1 MTFKVKDHYFKKA
14 KKESFLARSVYKL
27 EEIDQKYSV
36 LRAGDKVVDLGYHPG
51 SWIQY
56 TSQKV
61 GADGNVIGID
71 IRPLNKKLAHLKNVQ
86 LLEMDA
92 FSVTKPEDLGGDGF
106 FDVVLSDMAPNTTG
120 IRSVD
125 QDRSLALVEKV
136 FEILPVFLKENGN
149 LVIKVF
155 DSQGAQDYLKSQ
167 KHLFEKLN
175 FLKPKSTRSVS
186 KEFFVIGKKYLKA

>member
-1 MTFKVKDHYFKKA
+1 MKDHYFKKA
-14 KKESFLARSVYKL
+14 KKENFLARSIYKL
-27 EEIDQKYSV
+27 EEIDQKFNI
-36 LRAGDKVVDLGYHPG
+36 LKAGDKVVDLGYHPG
-51 SWIQY
+51 SWVQY

-61 GADGNVIGID
+61 GPSGSVIGID
-71 IRPLNKKLAHLKNVQ
+71 IRPLNKKLAHLKNVK
-86 LLEMDA
+86 LLECDA
-92 FSVTKPEDLGGDGF
+92 FEVNSPSDLGAEDL

-149 LVIKVF
+149 LIIKVF
-155 DSQGAQDYLKSQ
+155 DSQSAQDYLKSQ
-167 KHLFEKLN
+167 KHLFEKLS

-186 KEFFVIGKKYLKA
+186 KEFFVIGTKYRRA